1 MYSIYQTTTRN
12 NMNKILN
19 VTLLALFI
27 SNGVQANDNEK
38 VPSPSIENNTS
49 SNVQNALNSQV
60 TDIPTNL
67 LPEKSEDAKYVESHS
82 LIGFLQGQL
91 RLTPEQIEQTKNIFN
106 KHYQQSKEEFY
117 KILTP
122 EQKERLYFL
131 ESQDVKNSF
140 SL

>member
-1 MYSIYQTTTRN
+1 
-12 NMNKILN
+12 MNKILN

-27 SNGVQANDNEK
+27 STGVNASDNEK
-38 VPSPSIENNTS
+38 VPVPSIENNTS

-60 TDIPTNL
+60 TDIPSNL
-67 LPEKSEDAKYVESHS
+67 LPEKTEDAKYVESHS

-91 RLTPEQIEQTKNIFN
+91 RLTPEQIEQTKTIFN

>member
-1 MYSIYQTTTRN
+1 
-12 NMNKILN
+12 MNKILN

-27 SNGVQANDNEK
+27 STGVNASDNEK
-38 VPSPSIENNTS
+38 VPVPSIENNTS

-60 TDIPTNL
+60 TDIPSNL
-67 LPEKSEDAKYVESHS
+67 LPEKTEDAKYVESHS

-91 RLTPEQIEQTKNIFN
+91 RLTPEQIEQTKTIFN
-106 KHYQQSKEEFY
+106 RHYQQSKEEFY

>member
-1 MYSIYQTTTRN
+1 
-12 NMNKILN
+12 MNKILN

-27 SNGVQANDNEK
+27 STGVNASDNEK
-38 VPSPSIENNTS
+38 APVPSIENNTS

-60 TDIPTNL
+60 TDIPSNL
-67 LPEKSEDAKYVESHS
+67 LPEKTEDAKYVESHS

-91 RLTPEQIEQTKNIFN
+91 RLTPEQIEQTKTIFN